1 MKLYKKLALFIP
13 VAIISTL
20 APVEAQAQENTKP
33 PVSSAIPESTKEIP
47 EKSSRNST
55 GETSKS
61 ERSNTPTKEKSK
73 DSDEKNDNSSSTK
86 GRKTDFAPNSIK
98 SSYVSRD
105 GYKFGDS
112 SQKILNNPNDD
123 DVLSLPINP
132 LPSLYDIISSRSVR
146 LKDMEHP
153 PVNPLPR
160 LGINES

>member
-1 MKLYKKLALFIP
+1 MKSYKNLALFIP
-13 VAIISTL
+13 IAITSIL
-20 APVEAQAQENTKP
+20 IPVEAQSQENTKP
-33 PVSSAIPESTKEIP
+33 SVSSTTPELTKENS
-47 EKSSRNST
+47 ERSSRKST
-55 GETSKS
+55 GETNKS
-61 ERSNTPTKEKSK
+61 ERNNTPEKEKSK
-73 DSDEKNDNSSSTK
+73 DSDEKKGSSRAK
-86 GRKTDFAPNSIK
+86 GSKNDFAPDSIK

-123 DVLSLPINP
+123 DVLPLPINP
-132 LPSLYDIISSRSVR
+132 LPSLYDIISSKSVK